1 MLPSDVPTLETLAF
15 VRAHLPPPPARIL
28 EVGCG
33 DGALAYRLQTLGYR
47 LVAIDASAKAIA
59 RAVERGLDARV
70 VQWPDFEE
78 APFDVVM
85 FTRSLHHIRPLDQAV
100 ARAKHLLTEQGRVV
114 VEDFAFSEIAPLAAE
129 WLYQILAILSETRV
143 LRSDGGGFAAQL
155 LREGGGLAAWQAAHD
170 PHLHTAD
177 AMLTCLRHYFPA
189 VEATTAPYLYR
200 YVCAVLEE
208 DTVGSALALR
218 ILELE
223 KRFAK
228 LGNAPLIGRRFVAH
242 RSVDF

>member
-1 MLPSDVPTLETLAF
+1 
-15 VRAHLPPPPARIL
+15 
-28 EVGCG
+28 
-33 DGALAYRLQTLGYR
+33 
-47 LVAIDASAKAIA
+47 
-59 RAVERGLDARV
+59 V

-100 ARAKHLLTEQGRVV
+100 ARAKHLLREQGRVV

-129 WLYQILAILSETRV
+129 WLYQVLAILSETRV
-143 LRSDGGGFAAQL
+143 LRSDGDGLAAQV
-155 LREGGGLAAWQAAHD
+155 LREGGGPAAWQAGHD

-177 AMLTCLRHYFPA
+177 AMLACLRHYFPA

-208 DTVGSALALR
+208 DEANSALALR
-218 ILELE
+218 VLELE
-223 KRFAK
+223 KRFAE
-228 LGNAPLIGRRFVAH
+228 LGSAPPIGRRFVAH
-242 RSVDF
+242 QSQEAPFDQ

>member
-1 MLPSDVPTLETLAF
+1 MVTSDVPTLETLTF

-33 DGALAYRLQTLGYR
+33 DGALAVRLQTLGYR

-59 RAVERGLDARV
+59 RATERGLDARV

-85 FTRSLHHIRPLDQAV
+85 FTRSLHHIRSLDQAV
-100 ARAKHLLTEQGRVV
+100 ARAKHLLKEQGRVV

-129 WLYQILAILSETRV
+129 WLYQILAILSEARV
-143 LRSDGGGFAAQL
+143 LRAETDGFAAHI
-155 LREGGGLAAWQAAHD
+155 LREGGGPAAWQAAHD

-177 AMLTCLRHYFPA
+177 AMLACLRNYFPA
-189 VEATTAPYLYR
+189 VEATAAPYLYR

-208 DTVGSALALR
+208 HEANSALALR
-218 ILELE
+218 VLELE
-223 KRFAK
+223 KRFAE
-228 LGNAPLIGRRFVAH
+228 LASAPLIGRRFVA
-242 RSVDF
+242 RE